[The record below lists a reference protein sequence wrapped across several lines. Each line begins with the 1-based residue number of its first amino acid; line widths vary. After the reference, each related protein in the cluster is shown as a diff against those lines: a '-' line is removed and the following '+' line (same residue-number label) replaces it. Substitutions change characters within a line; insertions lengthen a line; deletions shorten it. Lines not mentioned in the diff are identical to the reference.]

1 MVYERDVVDGLPALF
16 MAHLGILC
24 AVGTPAPD
32 TGRYQ
37 HSACADTKVL
47 NKREMVAPCSNP
59 DCRDKGAKWVLQEKH
74 EGMAKNVVTNAAKN

>member
-1 MVYERDVVDGLPALF
+1 MVCPAGRRQNYTVTTGLGTF

-24 AVGTPAPD
+24 VVGTKAPD

-47 NKREMVAPCSNP
+47 YKGKTVVPCANP
-59 DCRDKGAKWVLQEKH
+59 DCRDKGANWVLQEK
-74 EGMAKNVVTNAAKN
+74 A